1 MRAFYLTEITNDA
14 APLLKFGG
22 DLYVSNR
29 GVLFDDSVTAKNT
42 DYRLM
47 KW

>member
-1 MRAFYLTEITNDA
+1 MRAFYLIEIEG
-14 APLLKFGG
+14 PLLTFNGN
-22 DLYVSNR
+22 LYVSNR